1 MQIVDYKISKE
12 FLKKILVDNKKI
24 IALFHA
30 NWSSSS
36 NLMKKNFLKE
46 EEDSYK
52 NIKKMIIDIDKNRE
66 LIKKLGI
73 NQIPSLVSITKDS
86 QNENDFKIKLLR
98 NI

>member
-30 NWSSSS
+30 NWSSYS

-86 QNENDFKIKLLR
+86 LNENDFIINSLR
-98 NI
+98 SI

>member
-1 MQIVDYKISKE
+1 MQLVDYKISKE
-12 FLKKILVDNKKI
+12 FLENILLDNKKI

-30 NWSSSS
+30 NWSNFSQ
-36 NLMKKNFLKE
+36 NMKRDFLKE

-52 NIKKMIIDIDKNRE
+52 NIEKIMIDIDKNRD
-66 LIKKLGI
+66 LLKKLGI

>member
-30 NWSSSS
+30 NWSSAS

-86 QNENDFKIKLLR
+86 LNENDFIINSLR
-98 NI
+98 SI

>member
-1 MQIVDYKISKE
+1 MQVVDYKISKE
-12 FLKKILVDNKKI
+12 FLENILLDNKKI

-30 NWSSSS
+30 NWSNFSQ
-36 NLMKKNFLKE
+36 NMKRDFLKE

-52 NIKKMIIDIDKNRE
+52 DIEKIIIDIDKNRD
-66 LIKKLGI
+66 LLKKLGI

>member
-86 QNENDFKIKLLR
+86 LNKNDFIINLLR
-98 NI
+98 SI

>member
-1 MQIVDYKISKE
+1 MQVVDYKISKE
-12 FLKKILVDNKKI
+12 FLENILLDNKKI

-30 NWSSSS
+30 NWSNFSQ
-36 NLMKKNFLKE
+36 NMKRDFLKE

-52 NIKKMIIDIDKNRE
+52 NIKKIIIDIDKNRD
-66 LIKKLGI
+66 LLKKLGI

>member
-1 MQIVDYKISKE
+1 MQVVDYKISKE
-12 FLKKILVDNKKI
+12 FLENILLDNKKI
-24 IALFHA
+24 IVLFHA
-30 NWSSSS
+30 NWSNFSQ
-36 NLMKKNFLKE
+36 NMKRDFLKE

-52 NIKKMIIDIDKNRE
+52 NIEKIIIDIDKNRD
-66 LIKKLGI
+66 LLKKLGI

>member
-1 MQIVDYKISKE
+1 MQIIDHKISKK
-12 FLKKILVDNKKI
+12 FLDGILMDNSQI

-30 NWSSSS
+30 NWSNFSI
-36 NLMKKNFLKE
+36 KIKEDFLKE

-52 NIKKMIIDIDKNRE
+52 NIKKIIIDIDKNRD
-66 LIKKLGI
+66 LLKKLGI

>member
-1 MQIVDYKISKE
+1 MQVVDYKISKE
-12 FLKKILVDNKKI
+12 FLENILLDNKKI

-30 NWSSSS
+30 NWSNFSQ
-36 NLMKKNFLKE
+36 NMKRDFLKE

-52 NIKKMIIDIDKNRE
+52 NIEKIIIDIDKNRD
-66 LIKKLGI
+66 LLKKLGI